1 MLHHS
6 IRVEDI
12 VIGERHRALSEDAV
26 ARLAT
31 SMTELGLQQPISV
44 RMVDEMEIDG
54 ELTAGVPILVAGAH
68 RLAAAKFL
76 GWSHIDCIEV
86 ADDELRAELWEI
98 DENLMRAEL
107 SPAQQAQHLSRRK
120 AIWEA
125 LRNPDNLSQF
135 VGRGNVGFA
144 SETAVVAGV
153 DTRTVQR
160 DLARADALGP
170 DLKLI
175 AGTSLDKGV
184 EMDALA
190 KMSPAKRHELAARA
204 HAGEQVSARPVINDK
219 MVILNQANAI
229 IAAWNRA
236 CPEARDMVR
245 EHIDQPVFDRSRAAG

>member
-26 ARLAT
+26 ARLAG
-31 SMTELGLQQPISV
+31 SMEEIGLRQPISV
-44 RMVDEMEIDG
+44 RIVEEMEIDG
-54 ELTAGVPILVAGAH
+54 QLTAGVPVLVAGRH
-68 RLAAAKFL
+68 RLAAAVIL
-76 GWSHIDCIEV
+76 GWSHIDCVEV
-86 ADDELRAELWEI
+86 DDDALRAELWEI
-98 DENLMRAEL
+98 DENLIRSEL
-107 SPAQQAQHLSRRK
+107 SPAQQAEHLFRRK
-120 AIWEA
+120 EVWEA
-125 LRNPDNLSQF
+125 LQSS
-135 VGRGNVGFA
+135 GNTVPTNKGFA
-144 SETAVVAGV
+144 ASSAEVAGL
-153 DTRTVQR
+153 TKRSINEHI
-160 DLARADALGP
+160 ARADALGP

-175 AGTSLDKGV
+175 AGTTLDKGV

-190 KMSPAKRHELAARA
+190 RLPPAERHEMARRAA
-204 HAGEQVSARPVINDK
+204 AGEQVSARPVINDK